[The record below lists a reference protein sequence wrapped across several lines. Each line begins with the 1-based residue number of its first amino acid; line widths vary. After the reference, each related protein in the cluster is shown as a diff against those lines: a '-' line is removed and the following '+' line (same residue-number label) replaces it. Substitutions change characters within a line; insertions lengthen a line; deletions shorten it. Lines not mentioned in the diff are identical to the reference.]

1 MLVVQRRVFKI
12 LNDAPEVFRDTIP
25 ASDKDFAPYLRKMA
39 GAKPIKAETYK
50 IELLPDSDEEGGKP
64 VPPVTNMTSAADL
77 ITRLLEQN
85 SIQYAMMGGFA
96 IHLLE
101 RPRETRD
108 IDVCFIGGFKHIRE
122 ILEQQPR

>member
-1 MLVVQRRVFKI
+1 MQQPVFKI
-12 LNDAPEVFRDTIP
+12 LKNVLEVSPDTIS
-25 ASDKDFAPYLRKMA
+25 ASDKNFLAYLSIMA

-50 IELLPDSDEEGGKP
+50 IELLPDSDEEEEKP
-64 VPPVTNMTSAADL
+64 VPPVANMTSATDL
-77 ITRLLEQN
+77 ITSLLEQN
-85 SIQYAMMGGFA
+85 SIQYAVMGGFA

-108 IDVCFIGGFKHIRE
+108 IDVCFVGGFKHVRE

>member
-1 MLVVQRRVFKI
+1 MQQLVFKI
-12 LNDAPEVFRDTIP
+12 LKNVLEVSPNTIS
-25 ASDKDFAPYLRKMA
+25 ASDKDFPAYSSTMA

-50 IELLPDSDEEGGKP
+50 IELLPDSDEEEEKP
-64 VPPVTNMTSAADL
+64 VPPVANMTSATDL
-77 ITRLLEQN
+77 ITSLLEQN
-85 SIQYAMMGGFA
+85 SIQYAVMGGFA

-108 IDVCFIGGFKHIRE
+108 IDVCFVGGFKHVRE

>member
-1 MLVVQRRVFKI
+1 
-12 LNDAPEVFRDTIP
+12 
-25 ASDKDFAPYLRKMA
+25 MA
-39 GAKPIKAETYK
+39 GAKPIKAETYQ
-50 IELLPDSDEEGGKP
+50 IELLPDSDDEEEQP
-64 VPPVTNMTSAADL
+64 VPPVANMTSATDL

-85 SIQYAMMGGFA
+85 SIQYAVMGGFA

-108 IDVCFIGGFKHIRE
+108 IDVCFVGGFKHVRE

>member
-1 MLVVQRRVFKI
+1 MPEISPVTVLAPD
-12 LNDAPEVFRDTIP
+12 NDF
-25 ASDKDFAPYLRKMA
+25 SPYSSTMA

-50 IELLPDSDEEGGKP
+50 IESLPDSDEEEEKP
-64 VPPVTNMTSAADL
+64 APPVANMTSATDL

-85 SIQYAMMGGFA
+85 SIQYAVMGGFA

-108 IDVCFIGGFKHIRE
+108 IDICFIGGFKHIRE
-122 ILEQQPR
+122 VLEQQPR

>member
-1 MLVVQRRVFKI
+1 MQQRPFKI
-12 LNDAPEVFRDTIP
+12 LKNVPEVSPDTIS
-25 ASDKDFAPYLRKMA
+25 ASDKDFSPYSSTMA
-39 GAKPIKAETYK
+39 GAKPIKAETYN
-50 IELLPDSDEEGGKP
+50 IELLPDSDEEEEKP
-64 VPPVTNMTSAADL
+64 VPPVANMTSATDL

-85 SIQYAMMGGFA
+85 SVQYAVMGGFA

-101 RPRETRD
+101 KPRETRD

>member
-1 MLVVQRRVFKI
+1 ML
-12 LNDAPEVFRDTIP
+12 EVSPDTIS
-25 ASDKDFAPYLRKMA
+25 ASDHDLPAYSRTMA
-39 GAKPIKAETYK
+39 GVKPIKAETYK
-50 IELLPDSDEEGGKP
+50 IELLPDSDEEEEKP
-64 VPPVTNMTSAADL
+64 VPPVANMTSATDL

-85 SIQYAMMGGFA
+85 SIQYAVMGGFA

-108 IDVCFIGGFKHIRE
+108 IDVCFVGGFKHVRE